1 MAENTMNTVKA
12 AENTVDTTPIAKN
25 AVDTVKEAADDS
37 YFSTESLTV
46 GYNGKALISD
56 ITLGLRRGEI
66 LTLIGPNGS
75 GKSTI
80 LKSITRHLA
89 SISGVVYIDS
99 QNMQK
104 MSARDVASRMAVV
117 LTERVTPE
125 LMTCGELVALGRYP
139 YTNYFGKLTPHD
151 REVVYD
157 ALRRVHAE
165 ELYDREFSAISDGQR
180 QRILL
185 ARAIAQEPEIIVLD
199 EPTSFL
205 DIKHKIELLEIL
217 SDMAKRQDITVV
229 MSLHEI
235 DLACK
240 VSDKIVCVKGD
251 HIAAFGTP
259 DEIFSDERINSLYE
273 IDRGGYNSLLGSV
286 ELARPTGDIRVFV
299 VGGNGCGV
307 RFYRELQKR
316 GIPFAAGILYKND
329 IDCAV
334 ASPLASELVAVDAF
348 EPIPDS
354 AVERAKGIIDRVDI
368 VIDCGCPIGEYN
380 RANRVLLDYA
390 GGKVRYEV

>member
-1 MAENTMNTVKA
+1 MAEKTMYTVKA
-12 AENTVDTTPIAKN
+12 AENTVDTKSIAEN
-25 AVDTVKEAADDS
+25 TVDTVNQAADNR

-46 GYNGKALISD
+46 GYNGEALISD
-56 ITLGLRRGEI
+56 ITLGLGRGEI

-80 LKSITRHLA
+80 LKSITRHIA

-99 QNMQK
+99 LNMQK

-139 YTNYFGKLTPHD
+139 YTNYFGKLTPRD

-205 DIKHKIELLEIL
+205 DIKHKIGLLEIL
-217 SDMAKRQDITVV
+217 SDMAKRQNITVV

-240 VSDKIVCVKGD
+240 VSDKIVCV
-251 HIAAFGTP
+251 
-259 DEIFSDERINSLYE
+259 
-273 IDRGGYNSLLGSV
+273 
-286 ELARPTGDIRVFV
+286 
-299 VGGNGCGV
+299 
-307 RFYRELQKR
+307 
-316 GIPFAAGILYKND
+316 
-329 IDCAV
+329 
-334 ASPLASELVAVDAF
+334 
-348 EPIPDS
+348 
-354 AVERAKGIIDRVDI
+354 
-368 VIDCGCPIGEYN
+368 
-380 RANRVLLDYA
+380 
-390 GGKVRYEV
+390 